1 MWREVHEWLGL
12 RLVNG
17 LGSSEATNLYLSDRP
32 GAPRPGTA
40 GWPVAGF
47 TLRIEPHEG
56 DGPGEGELLVRGASV
71 MSGYLGDPEG
81 TAATLAGGW
90 LRTGDRVRREAD
102 GSHTFLGRIGERV
115 KVGGFWVTP
124 SRVQA
129 ELLHDPDVTHAV
141 VMGVED
147 AEGLTRL
154 GAALTVRAGAPPELE
169 GRLRE
174 RLAGPLAA
182 HEIPRAI
189 VVVDELPALASG
201 KPDRGR
207 IAALIS
213 AELAEPANPL
223 LEARR

>member
-1 MWREVHEWLGL
+1 
-12 RLVNG
+12 
-17 LGSSEATNLYLSDRP
+17 
-32 GAPRPGTA
+32 
-40 GWPVAGF
+40 
-47 TLRIEPHEG
+47 
-56 DGPGEGELLVRGASV
+56 
-71 MSGYLGDPEG
+71 
-81 TAATLAGGW
+81 
-90 LRTGDRVRREAD
+90 VRREPD

-147 AEGLTRL
+147 GEGLTRL
-154 GAALTVRAGAPPELE
+154 GAALTARAGAPPGVEE
-169 GRLRE
+169 RLRD

-182 HEIPRAI
+182 HEVPRAI

-207 IAALIS
+207 IAALI
-213 AELAEPANPL
+213 AARLAEAPNPL